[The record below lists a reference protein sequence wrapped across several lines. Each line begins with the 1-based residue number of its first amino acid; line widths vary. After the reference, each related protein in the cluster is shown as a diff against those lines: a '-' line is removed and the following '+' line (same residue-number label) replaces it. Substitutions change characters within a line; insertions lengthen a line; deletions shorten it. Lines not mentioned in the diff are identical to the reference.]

1 MAVSDVLAQALARPL
16 AALRTRWQA
25 SAGPSLYAAWIEA
38 LALWLPARWRQR
50 LRAGDSRILL
60 RADADGWRLLDPA
73 AAHAETLLTPAQ
85 PLDEARWPRER
96 ARWLLL
102 PEAQVL
108 RRELSLP
115 LAAADRLRDVV
126 RHQIDRETPF
136 SAEQV
141 AFDVRLLA
149 RDDRSRKLRVELVLM
164 PLTALNTHL
173 ERARALAG
181 AIHGVDVDVGGTAL
195 GVNLLPES
203 QRQRRFDPTL
213 RLNLILVGITLAALL
228 FAGWQ
233 SLANREAAVARL
245 QAEVE
250 TQRQAA
256 RRAAALRERLDTAV
270 SGARFL
276 ADARAARPRSIDL
289 LNDLSQRLPDG
300 TWLERLNITENRV
313 VLIGYSNQASAQVAL
328 LQGSPYLRAP
338 ALSGSVQPDPRTG
351 RDRFTITADLVTGPV
366 TGGGR

>member
-1 MAVSDVLAQALARPL
+1 MAASDVLAQAVAQPL
-16 AALRTRWQA
+16 AALRARWQA
-25 SAGPSLYAAWIEA
+25 SAGPSLFAAWIAA
-38 LALWLPARWRQR
+38 LALWLPERWRAR
-50 LRAGDSRILL
+50 LRAGDTRILL
-60 RADADGWRLLDPA
+60 RADADGWHLLDPTA
-73 AAHAETLLTPAQ
+73 ADAETLLAPDE
-85 PLDEARWPRER
+85 PLDDARWPRER

-102 PEAQVL
+102 PGAQVL

-136 SAEQV
+136 SVDQV
-141 AFDVRLLA
+141 AFDVRLLS
-149 RDDRSRKLRVELVLM
+149 RDDRARKLRVELVLL
-164 PLTALNTHL
+164 PLTTLNACL

-181 AIHGVDVDVGGTAL
+181 NIQGVDVGDDGGVL

-213 RLNLILVGITLAALL
+213 RLNLMLTTIALAALVY
-228 FAGWQ
+228 AGWQ
-233 SLANREAAVARL
+233 TLANREAAVDRL

-256 RRAAALRERLDTAV
+256 RRVAALRERLDNAV
-270 SGARFL
+270 NGASFL
-276 ADARAARPRSIDL
+276 AKARAERPRSIDL
-289 LNDLSQRLPDG
+289 LNDLSERLPDG
-300 TWLERLNITENRV
+300 TWLERLNITESRV

-351 RDRFTITADLVTGPV
+351 RDRFTITADLVAAPGSAGAP
-366 TGGGR
+366 